1 MTTTGSQLASPNAQ
15 VPKNESQDALR
26 ILAVV
31 EGTAQTNRVVE
42 YLTMLAARCGRSIHV
57 IVLNVQTKR
66 QDDRLRGYQTFKQS
80 EIDNRLIREFGMPI
94 VSNVSR
100 RLEKAGLHAESRVEV
115 GELVETILRQA
126 TQENCNTIV
135 IGGQKPGMLN
145 RWLAGTLGLSFG
157 PAASLTAL
165 SKLPVVVV

>member
-1 MTTTGSQLASPNAQ
+1 MTTTGSELASPSAQ
-15 VPKNESQDALR
+15 VLTNDGRDTMR

-42 YLTMLAARCGRSIHV
+42 YLTMLATRGTPIDV

-66 QDDRLRGYQTFKQS
+66 RDHRLRGYQTFKQS
-80 EIDNRLIREFGMPI
+80 EIDNRLIKEFGMPI

-100 RLEKAGLHAESRVEV
+100 RLEKAGLRAAGRVDIGEPVEV
-115 GELVETILRQA
+115 ILRQA
-126 TQENCNTIV
+126 TQEHCDTIV
-135 IGGQKPGMLN
+135 IGGQKPGTLH

-157 PAASLTAL
+157 PVASLTIL
-165 SKLPVVVV
+165 SKLPVVVVK